1 MLEKTI
7 TTTNQ
12 EQVQEQVQDNTDY
25 ESLMFRITPNP
36 NEDAAEA
43 RENARNNRILPPF
56 MRDYVATLPVDGADN
71 LYIDI
76 YDGLGTIDGETEE
89 EWNNRCDEVGKYLN
103 GYTTNEIV
111 DTFSYFASVD
121 PGYCAFCADDIA
133 DSLERFG
140 LANPTLAHLIGEQ
153 VVRTTPL
160 TIAEYNAL
168 EALFAWELAENS

>member
-1 MLEKTI
+1 MLAKTI
-7 TTTNQ
+7 TTNQ
-12 EQVQEQVQDNTDY
+12 EQAQVQEQNTNDY
-25 ESLMFRITPNP
+25 ESLMFCINPNP
-36 NEDAAEA
+36 DEDAAEA

-56 MRDYVATLPVDGADN
+56 MRDYVATLTVDGADY

-76 YDGLGTIDGETEE
+76 YDSLGTIDGETEE

-140 LANPTLAHLIGEQ
+140 LANPTLARLIGEQ
-153 VVRTTPL
+153 VVRTSPL

-168 EALFAWELAENS
+168 EALFAWKLAENS

>member
-7 TTTNQ
+7 ITTNQ
-12 EQVQEQVQDNTDY
+12 EQVQEQNTDY

-76 YDGLGTIDGETEE
+76 YDSLGTIDGETEE

-121 PGYCAFCADDIA
+121 PGYCAFCAAEIA
-133 DSLERFG
+133 DSLEQFG
-140 LANPTLAHLIGEQ
+140 HASPTLARLIGEQ
-153 VVRTTPL
+153 VVRTSPL

-168 EALFAWELAENS
+168 EALFEWETAENS